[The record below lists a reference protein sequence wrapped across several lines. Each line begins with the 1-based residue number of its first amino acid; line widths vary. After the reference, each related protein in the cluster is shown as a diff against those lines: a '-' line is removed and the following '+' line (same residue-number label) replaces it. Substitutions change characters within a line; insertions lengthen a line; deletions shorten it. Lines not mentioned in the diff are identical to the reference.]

1 MHVREFIERNYPEYY
16 SIERY
21 PAERTVPFCKV
32 DAPWGIFSNFGRP
45 PLVIDGVAFDC
56 SEKVFQVMKFADQ
69 VSRREVYLAKG
80 QTMKMKA
87 KHFEKAGTVRAD
99 WGEIIVDAMKFC
111 IAEKYRQSA
120 EFRQA
125 LEESRGLFIV
135 EDQTS
140 FPKKNPDTWGAKL
153 SGDGTLYVGPNLMGR
168 LLMELRDS
176 GGQLRWSLPRDA
188 TLFQESLRVQLLLFL
203 ISGISS
209 MAYSGRAVM
218 FW

>member
-1 MHVREFIERNYPEYY
+1 MHIREFIEKNYPEYY
-16 SIERY
+16 SIEHY
-21 PAERTVPFCKV
+21 PAEKTAAFCKV
-32 DAPWGIFSNFGRP
+32 DVPWGIFSNFGRT

-56 SEKVFQVMKFADQ
+56 SEKVFQVMKFADP
-69 VSRREVYLAKG
+69 VSRREVYQAKG

-111 IAEKYRQSA
+111 LTEKYRQSA

-140 FPKKNPDTWGAKL
+140 FPKKDPDTWGAKL
-153 SGDGTLYVGPNLMGR
+153 SGQFMV
-168 LLMELRDS
+168 
-176 GGQLRWSLPRDA
+176 
-188 TLFQESLRVQLLLFL
+188 
-203 ISGISS
+203 
-209 MAYSGRAVM
+209 
-218 FW
+218 